1 MSEMQKSF
9 QIAFGL
15 SFNVYHSYG
24 YLCLLNGFISYFHL
38 YSKFSPSCRGYL
50 DGCFRLLITGA
61 SPLDVFS
68 CSKSFKVGKK
78 GATVSVECFW
88 DETDTNGQIALAE
101 GSSVAMDLFPE
112 GTDSSDYYYSGTWL
126 VTANSVSIPTDG
138 IIEATFSATLTGNL
152 SRSTV

>member
-1 MSEMQKSF
+1 MATHTGSAGIVKVGTNSVAEVRSF
-9 QIAFGL
+9 TLDTTAE
-15 SFNVYHSYG
+15 
-24 YLCLLNGFISYFHL
+24 LLEDTTL
-38 YSKFSPSCRGYL
+38 TDTSK
-50 DGCFRLLITGA
+50 T
-61 SPLDVFS
+61 
-68 CSKSFKVGKK
+68 FKVGKK

-112 GTDSSDYYYSGTWL
+112 GADSSDYYFSGTWL
-126 VTANSVSIPTDG
+126 VTATSVSVPTDG

>member
-1 MSEMQKSF
+1 MATHTGSSGVIKIGTNTIAEVRSF
-9 QIAFGL
+9 TIDTTAE
-15 SFNVYHSYG
+15 
-24 YLCLLNGFISYFHL
+24 LLEDTAL
-38 YSKFSPSCRGYL
+38 TDTSK
-50 DGCFRLLITGA
+50 T
-61 SPLDVFS
+61 
-68 CSKSFKVGKK
+68 FKVGTK

-138 IIEATFSATLTGNL
+138 IIEATFSATLTGAL

>member
-1 MSEMQKSF
+1 MATHTGSSGIIKIGTNTIAEVRSF
-9 QIAFGL
+9 TIDTTAE
-15 SFNVYHSYG
+15 
-24 YLCLLNGFISYFHL
+24 LLEDTTL
-38 YSKFSPSCRGYL
+38 TDTSK
-50 DGCFRLLITGA
+50 T
-61 SPLDVFS
+61 
-68 CSKSFKVGKK
+68 FKVGKK

-112 GTDSSDYYYSGTWL
+112 GADSSDYYFSGTWL
-126 VTANSVSIPTDG
+126 VTATSVSVPTDG